1 VSVWSR
7 IRTVLTGAD
16 GEPTPPATVPAP
28 SVPHPNGIGT
38 PERPLSA
45 LEQLGVLARA
55 GEGDEERALALFT
68 RASEDG
74 LELEAID
81 HARRLLERSVLPT
94 LAQRV
99 AERLDARGDEVAAAA
114 VLAPIVSRPDAPL
127 DALMLAAEI
136 AERRLDPARALSF
149 YERIIARDLAYP
161 RARERAFR
169 LREARLEGADRRP
182 DTGATLMGDGALA
195 RGRFRVLSELGRGG
209 AGTVFLAEDV
219 PLGRHVALKIYQRRG
234 RTDRERM
241 LHEARLPATLAHPAI
256 VRVLDVDESI
266 NAIAMELAA
275 GSLRTE
281 LGRGPL
287 DVAFIRRVIARAA
300 EALAFVHGAGWA
312 HRDMKPSNLLL
323 DAAGNVVLTDFGIAA
338 RIGEPRPKGEGS
350 LGYLAPEQR
359 AGEPTAGTMDVHA
372 LGATLAELL
381 VPLGSSAPEDLV
393 SLSRAAM
400 RTDPSA
406 RPKLDRFR
414 TT

>member
-1 VSVWSR
+1 MSVWSR
-7 IRTVLTGAD
+7 LRTVLTGTEA
-16 GEPTPPATVPAP
+16 EPAPVPAIP
-28 SVPHPNGIGT
+28 APVEPRPHGIGT

-45 LEQLGVLARA
+45 LEQLGVLARS
-55 GEGDEERALALFT
+55 GEADEERALALFT

-81 HARRLLERSVLPT
+81 HARRLLERSLHPL

-99 AERLDARGDEVAAAA
+99 AERLDARGDDAAADG
-114 VLAPIVSRPDAPL
+114 VLGPIVARPDAAL

-136 AERRLDPARALSF
+136 AERRSDPGRALSF
-149 YERIIARDLAYP
+149 YERIIARDLGYP

-169 LREARLEGADRRP
+169 LREAQLESADRRA
-182 DTGATLMGDGALA
+182 DAGATLMGDGALA

-219 PLGRHVALKIYQRRG
+219 PLGREVALKIYQRRG
-234 RTDRERM
+234 RVDRERM

-281 LGRGPL
+281 LGKGPL
-287 DVAFIRRVIARAA
+287 DVAFIRRAIAATA
-300 EALAFVHGAGWA
+300 DALAFVHGAGWA
-312 HRDMKPSNLLL
+312 HRDIKPSNLLL
-323 DAAGNVVLTDFGIAA
+323 GAGGDVVLTDFGIAA
-338 RIGEPRPKGEGS
+338 RLGEARPKGEGS

-359 AGEPTAGTMDVHA
+359 AGEPTAATMDVHA

-381 VPLGSSAPEDLV
+381 QPLGDAAPDDLV

-400 RTDPSA
+400 RADPRA

-414 TT
+414 TA